1 MCAGVLCV
9 FGCILGGCGPVLVVA
24 CGLLALSSRN
34 STEALFSFDY
44 IKWNQDSE
52 FRKDVCVILLEFDYL
67 PIYRF
72 VSLLIINGIDI
83 SSISV

>member
-44 IKWNQDSE
+44 IKWNQDSA
-52 FRKDVCVILLEFDYL
+52 FREDVCVILLEFDYL
-67 PIYRF
+67 QVYNLQ
-72 VSLLIINGIDI
+72 VCIIVNY
-83 SSISV
+83 